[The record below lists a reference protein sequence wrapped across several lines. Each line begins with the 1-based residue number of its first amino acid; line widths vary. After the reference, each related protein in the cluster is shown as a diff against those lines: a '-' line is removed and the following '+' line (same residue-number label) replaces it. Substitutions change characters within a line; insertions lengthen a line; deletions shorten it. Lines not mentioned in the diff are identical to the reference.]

1 MRLQKD
7 SSSRDNPGRLHKDDG
22 KQKPT
27 RYFSNRQEKSI
38 AKAVGGRQTANS
50 GATAYSKGDITEG
63 DRKGWLMEAK
73 TCVKD
78 QKTFTMREEWF
89 TKNREES
96 LFMKKDYTAVVFNFG
111 PDKPNYYC
119 VDERTFLEM
128 KNALDEI
135 NNQ

>member
-1 MRLQKD
+1 MRLK
-7 SSSRDNPGRLHKDDG
+7 RENTNVENTGRLHKDDG
-22 KQKPT
+22 KIKPT
-27 RYFSNRQEKSI
+27 RHYSSRQEKSI
-38 AKAVGGRQTANS
+38 ASAVNGHKVANS
-50 GATAYSKGDITEG
+50 GATAYNKGDVTSG
-63 DRKGWLMEAK
+63 DRKGWLFEAK
-73 TCVKD
+73 TCVKE

-96 LFMKKDYTAVVFNFG
+96 LLMKKDYTAVVFNFG